1 MKIRKTEK
9 GRTNSKILGT
19 AVEEKTQYSAS
30 RFSLGEMQLKSYFI
44 PPRQSALLCCGC
56 DSLGNFLL
64 NVHLFIGGIGGRRKE
79 AKNNNFM
86 DYDRTVSHAVETDKS
101 QAECSQSAGN
111 IIRSRVQHPRW
122 EMEQGDGGNMKN
134 CPCHAINMLH
144 TVHVQ

>member
-19 AVEEKTQYSAS
+19 AVGDKTQYSTS
-30 RFSLGEMQLKSYFI
+30 RFSLGEMQLNSYFI

-64 NVHLFIGGIGGRRKE
+64 NVHLFIGGIGGIGGRRKE

-86 DYDRTVSHAVETDKS
+86 DYDRTVSHTVETDK
-101 QAECSQSAGN
+101 
-111 IIRSRVQHPRW
+111 
-122 EMEQGDGGNMKN
+122 
-134 CPCHAINMLH
+134 
-144 TVHVQ
+144 